1 MKSAIDVAFN
11 KETFGVRKIMFDV
24 LSLNFTYLKFWKIC
38 PEEVSLKKEFSNIVL
53 SYNIK

>member
-11 KETFGVRKIMFDV
+11 KETFVARKIMFDV

-38 PEEVSLKKEFSNIVL
+38 PEKVSLEKEFSNIVL

>member
-11 KETFGVRKIMFDV
+11 KETFVVRKIMFDV
-24 LSLNFTYLKFWKIC
+24 LSLNSTYLKFWKIC